1 MSSSHLM
8 WHRLVV
14 MFSYIFLYCKSLTKI
29 VIPLSITAETFGGS
43 EALKNIVILPYV
55 VSIGSGSFYDCISL
69 NPPLHTLQSYN
80 VSSLLPISS
89 DLVSCNFFVF
99 LITIMITIISW
110 RMLGCLQNTWL
121 KFWDSN
127 THTCLNNESRD
138 DHCTLLLFKRN
149 N

>member
-1 MSSSHLM
+1 
-8 WHRLVV
+8 

-29 VIPLSITAETFGGS
+29 VIPLSITAEAFGGS

-89 DLVSCNFFVF
+89 DLVSCNFFCVSDYYYDHYH
-99 LITIMITIISW
+99 IME
-110 RMLGCLQNTWL
+110 NAWL
-121 KFWDSN
+121 PTNYVIKI
-127 THTCLNNESRD
+127 LR
-138 DHCTLLLFKRN
+138 
-149 N
+149 